1 MAGFDGCGRRKM
13 KQSEKIKR
21 RNALKDTIDQYY
33 AEELL
38 VTLLANGFTED
49 EICKE
54 LRNMMKCIS
63 KTEEGIK
70 QK

>member
-1 MAGFDGCGRRKM
+1 M
-13 KQSEKIKR
+13 EKTKR
-21 RNALKDTIDQYY
+21 RHALKHIISLYY
-33 AEELL
+33 AKEML

-54 LRNMMKCIS
+54 LQNMMKDIS

-70 QK
+70 ENV